1 MREPTKQPQAR
12 PPAELIDAR
21 DVRPAVTW
29 TTLARAERLAHQG
42 AGWTADQ
49 VMRRALDMLERAHLE
64 GRPS

>member
-1 MREPTKQPQAR
+1 MQQRTPHPQPVEQ
-12 PPAELIDAR
+12 LDAR

>member
-12 PPAELIDAR
+12 PPVELIDAR

-29 TTLARAERLAHQG
+29 TTLARAERLATLG
-42 AGWTADQ
+42 AGPSVDR
-49 VMRRALDMLERAHLE
+49 VLRRALDMLERAHLE